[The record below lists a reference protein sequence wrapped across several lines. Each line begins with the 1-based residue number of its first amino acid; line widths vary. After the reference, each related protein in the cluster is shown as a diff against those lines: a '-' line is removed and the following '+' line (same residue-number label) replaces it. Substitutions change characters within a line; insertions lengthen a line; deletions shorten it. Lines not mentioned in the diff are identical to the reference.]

1 MKIYLDT
8 ANLDEIREAASLGI
22 IDGVTTNPSLVAR
35 EGANTLEK
43 TKIHFSHMSELIH
56 GNISVEVVSTDYDAM
71 VKEAHELIA
80 IDPRIVVKLP
90 ATETGLRVLHHLAS
104 LGIKTNC
111 TLVFSV
117 LQALAAMKAGATYV
131 SPFVGRLE
139 DSGVDGLAVIESIV
153 KMKRTYQYETQ
164 VLCASV
170 RTKQHLQRCI
180 ELGVDIVTC
189 PYSFVLTFYQHPLT
203 EKGLQNFLD
212 AYHRGDASRG

>member
-22 IDGVTTNPSLVAR
+22 VDGVTTNPSLVAK

-43 TKIHFSHMSELIH
+43 TKAHFEQMCELTH
-56 GNISVEVVSTDYDAM
+56 GNISVEVIATEFDSM
-71 VKEAHELIA
+71 VREAHELIS

-90 ATETGLRVLHHLAS
+90 ATEMGLKVLHHLS
-104 LGIKTNC
+104 SQEIKTNC
-111 TLVFSV
+111 TLVFSL
-117 LQALAAMKAGATYV
+117 LQAMAAMKAGATYV

-139 DSGVDGLAVIESIV
+139 DSGEDGLGVVESIV
-153 KMKRTYQYETQ
+153 NMKRQYGYSTQ

-189 PYSFVLTFYQHPLT
+189 PYSFVLSFYHHPLT
-203 EKGLQNFLD
+203 EKGLENFLAD
-212 AYHRGDASRG
+212 YHQKTV